1 MKPHLTTLFTVLT
14 IALNVL
20 FLDSSQAVVTPPL
33 TKCNIEIDDPH
44 ISENLLRTRNLRAV
58 KVNARSRCNK
68 PMRDLILTVEI
79 YKVGLFR
86 DYQVAKEEISV
97 MGNIYSNR
105 VIKNQKTHAKCEDR
119 RESKYYGIAYAIAII
134 DGKPTKTLKVLSE
147 KIKLLKCG
155 S

>member
-1 MKPHLTTLFTVLT
+1 MKPHLKTLFTVLAL
-14 IALNVL
+14 ALNVL

-79 YKVGLFR
+79 YKVGLIR
-86 DYQVAKEEISV
+86 DYQVAKEEISL

-105 VIKNQKTHAKCEDR
+105 VVKNQKTYAKCEDR
-119 RESKYYGIAYAIAII
+119 RESKYYGVAYASAII
-134 DGKPTKTLKVLSE
+134 DGKPRKTLKVLSE
-147 KIKLLKCG
+147 KTKLLKCG